1 VRQSLSQ
8 AMRRELGAVYRG
20 VMSRP
25 ASGAAEIPVLYATL
39 RRALAV
45 LKRIGVQGHVV
56 EQNELEMY
64 STLFETHD
72 RASLVHYLD
81 ATIGALTAH
90 DRRRQSELAH
100 TLLCYF
106 DNGQNAKVTAQQL
119 DIHVNTV
126 RQRLATIEELL
137 GYWGHASRVLEIH
150 VALRLWNLT
159 RPLDAR
165 ADPTA

>member
-1 VRQSLSQ
+1 V
-8 AMRRELGAVYRG
+8 
-20 VMSRP
+20 
-25 ASGAAEIPVLYATL
+25 VL
-39 RRALAV
+39 R
-45 LKRIGVQGHVV
+45 RIGVQGHVV
-56 EQNELEMY
+56 EQNELAMY
-64 STLFETHD
+64 SALFETHD
-72 RASLVHYLD
+72 RASLAHYLD

-90 DRRRQSELAH
+90 DRRRQSDLAH

-159 RPLDAR
+159 RPLEPR
-165 ADPTA
+165 TPTG